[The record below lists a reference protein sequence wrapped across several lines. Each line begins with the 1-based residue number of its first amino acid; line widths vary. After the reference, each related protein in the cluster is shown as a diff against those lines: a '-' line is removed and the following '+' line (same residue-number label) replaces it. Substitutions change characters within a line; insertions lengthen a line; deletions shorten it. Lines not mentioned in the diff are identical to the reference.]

1 MTANEIARKMQRVYA
16 RTGMT
21 WHQFAEKAEIG
32 YNTFRFFLN
41 SKNIRLDSL
50 LKIAEALNLEIIVR
64 EKEKRE

>member
-1 MTANEIARKMQRVYA
+1 MNASEIARKMQRVYA

-32 YNTFRFFLN
+32 YNTFRFFLT

-50 LKIAEALNLEIIVR
+50 LKIADALNMEIIVR

>member
-32 YNTFRFFLN
+32 YNTFRFFLT

-50 LKIAEALNLEIIVR
+50 LKIAEALNMEIIVR
-64 EKEKRE
+64 EKTETK

>member
-50 LKIAEALNLEIIVR
+50 LKIAEALNLEIIVK